1 MADFTAI
8 IEAMQNKCEH
18 EQLVGEATTT
28 NSGLGDR
35 IEQVNSDQVPALI
48 EVDGHRAWIVP
59 ERLWNSIQAI
69 AFRVNDPVGA
79 KELREKERQD
89 LHDEA
94 ERLANDPDDLAE
106 IKAIQN
112 FIYGNQ

>member
-1 MADFTAI
+1 MTRFTAI
-8 IEAMQNKCEH
+8 IEAMQNKH
-18 EQLVGEATTT
+18 EQSVGKTTT
-28 NSGLGDR
+28 TSSELSDR

-59 ERLWNSIQAI
+59 ERLWNSIQSI
-69 AFRVNDPVGA
+69 AFHVNDPVGA
-79 KELREKERQD
+79 KELREKRRQD
-89 LHDEA
+89 IRDEA

-106 IKAIQN
+106 TKAIQD